1 MREETSTA
9 VGYNPI
15 LKREVVVHL
24 TYSVGEGPRPDII
37 RWFLVRKEMQGLPDS
52 QSSTGEPLGPL
63 PRGNAKG

>member
-37 RWFLVRKEMQGLPDS
+37 RWFLVRKEVQRLPDS
-52 QSSTGEPLGPL
+52 QSSTGEPLGTP
-63 PRGNAKG
+63 PSG